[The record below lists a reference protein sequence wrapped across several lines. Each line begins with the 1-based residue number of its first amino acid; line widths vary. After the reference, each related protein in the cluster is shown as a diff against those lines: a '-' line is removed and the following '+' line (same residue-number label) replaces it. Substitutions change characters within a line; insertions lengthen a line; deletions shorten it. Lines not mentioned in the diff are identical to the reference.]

1 MKTDV
6 KTQKR
11 RGRQPDASSKSG
23 KIRELLATGMSATE
37 IAKKVGCTPALVYNV
52 KARQSGAPAAGA
64 QKRGPGRP
72 KGSKNRPSAAPAA
85 STSFAGLDAVLDA
98 VRNSERERTRL
109 RAALEKLK
117 AVVDDVLA

>member
-6 KTQKR
+6 KTKKR

-52 KARQSGAPAAGA
+52 KARQSGTPAAGA
-64 QKRGPGRP
+64 PKRGPGRP
-72 KGSKNRPSAAPAA
+72 KGSKNRVSAAP
-85 STSFAGLDAVLDA
+85 STSFAGIDAVLDA
-98 VRNSERERTRL
+98 VRNSERERARL